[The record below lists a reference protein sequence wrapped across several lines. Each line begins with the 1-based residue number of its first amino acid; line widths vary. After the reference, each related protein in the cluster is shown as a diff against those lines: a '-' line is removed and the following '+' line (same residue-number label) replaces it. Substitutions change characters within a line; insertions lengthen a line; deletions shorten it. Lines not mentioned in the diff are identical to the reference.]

1 MPLACVNG
9 DKLHV
14 LTERGDLGYGRG
26 KSGSWWALIAF
37 DAMCDEQ
44 VELPYPY
51 TLWVFPLEIRLAV
64 ERILVK
70 RGRELR
76 VVSKPK
82 LEAGLLRITSEAR
95 AEGRDVGD

>member
-1 MPLACVNG
+1 MPIGCVVG

-37 DAMCDEQ
+37 DALCDEQ

-51 TLWVFPLEIRLAV
+51 TLWVFPVETRLAV
-64 ERILVK
+64 ERLLRK

-76 VVSKPK
+76 MVSHPE
-82 LEAGLLRITSEAR
+82 LEAELSRLISQAHG
-95 AEGRDVGD
+95 